1 MNIDFID
8 NYDELEVR
16 LYGEID
22 HHCARGLSD
31 SIDFKIRRHSPS
43 RLVLDFG
50 GVSFMD
56 SSGLA
61 IVMGRRKLMANYDGK
76 VELRHLCGAA
86 KKVFDMA
93 GISKYVIVKED
104 PNESE

>member
-1 MNIDFID
+1 MNVTFQS
-8 NYDELEVR
+8 NFDELEVR

-31 SIDFKIRRHSPS
+31 SIDFKIKRHRPV
-43 RLVLDFG
+43 LLILDFG

-61 IVMGRRKLMANYDGK
+61 IVLGRRKLMQNYDGK

-86 KKVFDMA
+86 RKVFDMA
-93 GISKYVIVKED
+93 GIANYVTVKED
-104 PNESE
+104 HNESE

>member
-1 MNIDFID
+1 MNVTFQN
-8 NYDELEVR
+8 NYDELEVW
-16 LYGEID
+16 LCGEID
-22 HHCARGLSD
+22 HHCARGLSE
-31 SIDFKIRRHSPS
+31 SIDFKIKRHCPS
-43 RLVLDFG
+43 LLILDFG

-61 IVMGRRKLMANYDGK
+61 IVMGRRKLMQNYDGK

-93 GISKYVIVKED
+93 GIANYVLIKED
-104 PNESE
+104 HHESD

>member
-1 MNIDFID
+1 MNVKFQS
-8 NYDELEVR
+8 NFDELEVQ

-22 HHCARGLSD
+22 HHCARGLSE
-31 SIDFKIRRHSPS
+31 SIDFKIKRHRPA
-43 RLVLDFG
+43 LLIMDFG

-61 IVMGRRKLMANYDGK
+61 VVLGRRKLMQNYAGK
-76 VELRHLCGAA
+76 VELRHLNGAA

-93 GISKYVIVKED
+93 GIANYVVVKED
-104 PNESE
+104 KYESD

>member
-1 MNIDFID
+1 MNVTFQE
-8 NYDELEVR
+8 NFNELEVR
-16 LYGEID
+16 LQGEID
-22 HHCARGLSD
+22 HHCARGISD
-31 SIDFKIRRHSPS
+31 SIDFKIKRLRPS
-43 RLVLDFG
+43 LLVLDFG

-61 IVMGRRKLMANYDGK
+61 VVMGRRRLMNTMDGS

-93 GISKYVIVKED
+93 EISRYVTVKED
-104 PNESE
+104 KE

>member
-1 MNIDFID
+1 MNVTFQS
-8 NYDELEVR
+8 NFDELEVR

-22 HHCARGLSD
+22 HHCARGLSEN
-31 SIDFKIRRHSPS
+31 IDFKIKRHRPT
-43 RLVLDFG
+43 LLILDFG

-61 IVMGRRKLMANYDGK
+61 IVFGRRKLMQNYDGT

-93 GISKYVIVKED
+93 GIGNYVTVKED
-104 PNESE
+104 HNESE

>member
-1 MNIDFID
+1 MNVTFQSLF
-8 NYDELEVR
+8 DELEVR
-16 LYGEID
+16 IYGEID
-22 HHCARGLSD
+22 HHCARGLSE
-31 SIDFKIRRHSPS
+31 SIDFKIKRHRPM
-43 RLVLDFG
+43 LLILDFG

-61 IVMGRRKLMANYDGK
+61 IVLGRRKLMQNYDGK

-93 GISKYVIVKED
+93 GIGNYVTVKED
-104 PNESE
+104 HNESE

>member
-1 MNIDFID
+1 MNVTFQS
-8 NYDELEVR
+8 NFDELEVR
-16 LYGEID
+16 IYGEID
-22 HHCARGLSD
+22 HHCARGISE
-31 SIDFKIRRHSPS
+31 SIDFKIKRHRPM
-43 RLVLDFG
+43 LLILDFG

-61 IVMGRRKLMANYDGK
+61 IVLGRRKLMQNYDGK

-93 GISKYVIVKED
+93 GIGKYVTVKED
-104 PNESE
+104 HNESE

>member
-1 MNIDFID
+1 MNVTFQESF
-8 NYDELEVR
+8 NELEVK
-16 LYGEID
+16 LQGEID

-31 SIDFKIRRHSPS
+31 SIDFKIKRHRPS
-43 RLVLDFG
+43 LLILDFG

-61 IVMGRRKLMANYDGK
+61 IVMGRRKLMNSMDGS
-76 VELRHLCGAA
+76 VELRHLCGGP

-93 GISKYVIVKED
+93 QIDRYVTVKE
-104 PNESE
+104 EEE